1 MKSPVPPTTLG
12 VTGALACGPA
22 LLVLMWMT
30 TTAPGAA
37 SEGASI
43 GPLKRSR
50 IGAVVEKPSRALTA
64 SCSGF
69 S

>member
-1 MKSPVPPTTLG
+1 
-12 VTGALACGPA
+12 
-22 LLVLMWMT
+22 MWMT